1 MRLIYTDIARQ
12 DIRAIGHHIRRHNPL
27 RAESFVRDMLASCRE
42 LPSMPDAFPVYPRA
56 GNETLRRRVFGQYLI
71 FYIVSEDAVTI
82 VRILHGARD
91 AARILNP
98 ED

>member
-1 MRLIYTDIARQ
+1 
-12 DIRAIGHHIRRHNPL
+12 
-27 RAESFVRDMLASCRE
+27 
-42 LPSMPDAFPVYPRA
+42 MPDAFPVYPRA

-71 FYIVSEDAVTI
+71 FYIVSENAVTI